1 MATASTTARGGADET
16 KRKPFARYLPTVGR
30 VLLGLV
36 FLVFGLNGFL
46 QFLPQPSAPPPAG
59 ALAFAGAMA
68 STGYLFQ
75 LLKATEVTVGV
86 LLLANRFVPLALALI
101 APVVVNIVA
110 FHLFL
115 APSGIPLAVVVL
127 ALELYLAW
135 TYRASFRPMLAARVA
150 PTTSTAT

>member
-1 MATASTTARGGADET
+1 MKTKVTHAARI
-16 KRKPFARYLPTVGR
+16 
-30 VLLGLV
+30 LLGLI
-36 FLVFGLNGFL
+36 FFVFGLNGFFH
-46 QFLPQPSAPPPAG
+46 FLPQPPMSGPPAEFAG
-59 ALAFAGAMA
+59 ALLA
-68 STGYLFQ
+68 TGYMFPLI
-75 LLKATEVTVGV
+75 KGTEVIVGV
-86 LLLANRFVPLALALI
+86 LLLSGKLVPLALTVL